1 MSRLI
6 LHGRKGVMVRAYTH
20 SHDAWHLST
29 NAQTTPAP
37 TKLITSPLMTPPLT
51 APSLPPPSVPAAVGE
66 VTVSNNGRSDF
77 LSVSWRP
84 APGEVD
90 SYLVTLSDRDRTL
103 HTVSV
108 SKSSPECVFNSLVSG
123 RLYNIS
129 ISSRSGLHH
138 NHTLIQERTRESEPR
153 LSQSLQQLNNRVFT
167 FHLFIEHIPKQR
179 RAFIT
184 TNHNTNTVLFLSWL
198 YSRTQSA
205 GK

>member
-1 MSRLI
+1 M
-6 LHGRKGVMVRAYTH
+6 
-20 SHDAWHLST
+20 
-29 NAQTTPAP
+29 NA
-37 TKLITSPLMTPPLT
+37 LF
-51 APSLPPPSVPAAVGE
+51 PPPSVPAAVGE

-138 NHTLIQERTRESEPR
+138 NHTLIQERTRESEPET
-153 LSQSLQQLNNRVFT
+153 LTVSSAASHFCSALFPFDFT
-167 FHLFIEHIPKQR
+167 AEHISKQR
-179 RAFIT
+179 RVFGLKT
-184 TNHNTNTVLFLSWL
+184 SEK
-198 YSRTQSA
+198 Q
-205 GK
+205 

>member
-1 MSRLI
+1 M
-6 LHGRKGVMVRAYTH
+6 
-20 SHDAWHLST
+20 
-29 NAQTTPAP
+29 NA
-37 TKLITSPLMTPPLT
+37 L
-51 APSLPPPSVPAAVGE
+51 LPPPSVPAAVGE

-138 NHTLIQERTRESEPR
+138 NHTLIQERTRESEP
-153 LSQSLQQLNNRVFT
+153 SAALQQLQ
-167 FHLFIEHIPKQR
+167 I
-179 RAFIT
+179 
-184 TNHNTNTVLFLSWL
+184 
-198 YSRTQSA
+198 SA
-205 GK
+205 LL